1 MNNEN
6 RKGKIKKIR
15 AISLKRNLKKRKKK
29 NVNLNK

>member
-6 RKGKIKKIR
+6 RKEKIKKIR
-15 AISLKRNLKKRKKK
+15 ALSLKRNLKKRKKK